1 MRVSGEAVGGGGH
14 KELSLSFPA
23 PCSRI
28 LFACDLS
35 QRACL
40 QAVKV
45 FIFVRDG
52 CIVITMAHSMPSVP
66 APLKAFC
73 QVLTSPLPPDI

>member
-1 MRVSGEAVGGGGH
+1 MRVSGEAVGGGEH

-28 LFACDLS
+28 LFAFDLS

-66 APLKAFC
+66 TPPNAFC
-73 QVLTSPLPPDI
+73 QVLTSPLPPGI